1 LKIKPF
7 FHKFLKF
14 LKFLSWV
21 FENIGLILNF
31 KDQGW
36 WWWWWY
42 CYQYYYPPLTFAKGV
57 KIILK
62 NLRKNWMG
70 NRHGLW
76 WVDYYSQTET
86 IQIMEKTSTGIP
98 RCMARAEVGYYQTNK
113 PFLLMNC
120 L

>member
-1 LKIKPF
+1 
-7 FHKFLKF
+7 
-14 LKFLSWV
+14 
-21 FENIGLILNF
+21 
-31 KDQGW
+31 
-36 WWWWWY
+36 
-42 CYQYYYPPLTFAKGV
+42 
-57 KIILK
+57 
-62 NLRKNWMG
+62 MG